1 MKSGQYIVL
10 GLYEG
15 HMASAVIM
23 IDGEVIASA
32 HEERFSKL
40 KMDVGLPVQ
49 AALFCMDFAGVKSAD
64 IDAVAVVGLMLDLR
78 DHLTKRYATY
88 SVDDFVYENEH
99 YWYPRLIEKRLD
111 LDYFDVMGRDRISE
125 DHY

>member
-1 MKSGQYIVL
+1 MKSGHFVVL

-23 IDGEVIASA
+23 IDGKVEASG

-49 AALFCMDFAGVKSAD
+49 AANFCMTFAGVRPD
-64 IDAVAVVGLMLDLR
+64 EIDAVAVVGLKLDPR
-78 DHLTKRYATY
+78 DHLTKKFAKY
-88 SVDDFVYENEH
+88 SVE
-99 YWYPRLIEKRLD
+99 D
-111 LDYFDVMGRDRISE
+111 LFLKMNTIGIQD
-125 DHY
+125 